1 MMMIFWVY
9 YVGILLERVSELL
22 IKVQQNQKQLE
33 TVKC

>member
-1 MMMIFWVY
+1 
-9 YVGILLERVSELL
+9 VGTLLGRVSELL